1 MFPYFKLQ
9 LSCLLVICF
18 IGFSYFKSIFSS
30 KNPSRLNN
38 KFFTT
43 ILILGFFEVIF
54 DGLTSVFVNNQ
65 HLISENWNI
74 ALHLI
79 FFILLDCFV
88 FFHFLYI
95 LQQTNS
101 YPSHKHFLVRFFIYI
116 PFILSEI
123 SILVFLG
130 ELQFKPGRH
139 TNFSM
144 GCSVYSCFIMV
155 AVYLVATLAVILKKF
170 PYLSSSKKLTLL
182 TFFLVVMIVAGFQ
195 MIFPEIL
202 MTSLAVTLLVTGL
215 YLNIANPLYS
225 ELSDY
230 NTEMVMGFATLV
242 ENRDDNT
249 GGHIRRTS
257 AYVELLAKELEKN
270 RKYSRILTA
279 DYIEN
284 LRLAAPMHDVGKIAI
299 PDAILLKPGRL
310 EKEEFEIMKSHSERG
325 SEIIKKTFGKTSS
338 IEFTKMAY
346 EVARYHHEKWNGKGY
361 PEGLSGDAIPLSAR
375 IMAIADVFD
384 AVTEKRCYKDA
395 QPVEVSFEIIEKGAG
410 VDFDPELAAVF
421 LSLKPQIVEIHH
433 QICNHKD

>member
-1 MFPYFKLQ
+1 MFPYFRLQ

-79 FFILLDCFV
+79 FFVLLDCFV

-130 ELQFKPGRH
+130 ELQLKPGRH

-144 GCSVYSCFIMV
+144 GYSVYSCFIMV

-421 LSLKPQIVEIHH
+421 LSLKPQILEIHH

>member
-1 MFPYFKLQ
+1 
-9 LSCLLVICF
+9 
-18 IGFSYFKSIFSS
+18 
-30 KNPSRLNN
+30 
-38 KFFTT
+38 
-43 ILILGFFEVIF
+43 
-54 DGLTSVFVNNQ
+54 
-65 HLISENWNI
+65 
-74 ALHLI
+74 
-79 FFILLDCFV
+79 
-88 FFHFLYI
+88 
-95 LQQTNS
+95 
-101 YPSHKHFLVRFFIYI
+101 
-116 PFILSEI
+116 
-123 SILVFLG
+123 
-130 ELQFKPGRH
+130 
-139 TNFSM
+139 
-144 GCSVYSCFIMV
+144 
-155 AVYLVATLAVILKKF
+155 
-170 PYLSSSKKLTLL
+170 
-182 TFFLVVMIVAGFQ
+182 

-384 AVTEKRCYKDA
+384 AISAKRCYRDA
-395 QPVEVSFEIIEKGAG
+395 MPLEKCFAIISEGRG
-410 VDFDPELAAVF
+410 VDFDPVLTDIF
-421 LSLKPQIVEIHH
+421 LNAKEKVEKVCKES
-433 QICNHKD
+433 QES

>member
-1 MFPYFKLQ
+1 
-9 LSCLLVICF
+9 
-18 IGFSYFKSIFSS
+18 
-30 KNPSRLNN
+30 
-38 KFFTT
+38 
-43 ILILGFFEVIF
+43 
-54 DGLTSVFVNNQ
+54 
-65 HLISENWNI
+65 
-74 ALHLI
+74 
-79 FFILLDCFV
+79 
-88 FFHFLYI
+88 
-95 LQQTNS
+95 
-101 YPSHKHFLVRFFIYI
+101 
-116 PFILSEI
+116 
-123 SILVFLG
+123 
-130 ELQFKPGRH
+130 
-139 TNFSM
+139 
-144 GCSVYSCFIMV
+144 
-155 AVYLVATLAVILKKF
+155 
-170 PYLSSSKKLTLL
+170 
-182 TFFLVVMIVAGFQ
+182 
-195 MIFPEIL
+195 
-202 MTSLAVTLLVTGL
+202 MTSLAVTLLVTSL
-215 YLNIANPLYS
+215 YLNIANPLYT

-257 AYVELLAKELEKN
+257 TYVELLAKELEKN

-421 LSLKPQIVEIHH
+421 LSLKPQILEIHH

>member
-1 MFPYFKLQ
+1 
-9 LSCLLVICF
+9 
-18 IGFSYFKSIFSS
+18 
-30 KNPSRLNN
+30 
-38 KFFTT
+38 
-43 ILILGFFEVIF
+43 
-54 DGLTSVFVNNQ
+54 
-65 HLISENWNI
+65 
-74 ALHLI
+74 
-79 FFILLDCFV
+79 
-88 FFHFLYI
+88 
-95 LQQTNS
+95 
-101 YPSHKHFLVRFFIYI
+101 
-116 PFILSEI
+116 
-123 SILVFLG
+123 
-130 ELQFKPGRH
+130 
-139 TNFSM
+139 
-144 GCSVYSCFIMV
+144 MV

-170 PYLSSSKKLTLL
+170 PYLSSSKKMTLL

-215 YLNIANPLYS
+215 YLNIANPLYT

-325 SEIIKKTFGKTSS
+325 REIIKKTFGNTSS

-395 QPVEVSFEIIEKGAG
+395 QPVEVSFDIIEKGAG
-410 VDFDPELAAVF
+410 VDFDPELAGIF
-421 LSLKPQIVEIHH
+421 LSLKPQILEIHH